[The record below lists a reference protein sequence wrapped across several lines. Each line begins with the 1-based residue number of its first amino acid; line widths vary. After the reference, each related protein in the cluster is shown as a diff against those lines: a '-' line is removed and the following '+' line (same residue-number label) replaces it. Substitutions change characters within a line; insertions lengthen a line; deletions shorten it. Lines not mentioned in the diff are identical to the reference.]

1 MTTKSH
7 GGVHMCAQAGNE
19 ARALLLERESQRM
32 RAELAALREG
42 RNVVVPLR
50 LSPLERCCLLSMS
63 ALSCPEGDWLH
74 GAQAY

>member
-1 MTTKSH
+1 MQNLTC
-7 GGVHMCAQAGNE
+7 VHAQASNE

-50 LSPLERCCLLSMS
+50 LSPLERCRFAFPFVGGPMHL
-63 ALSCPEGDWLH
+63 AAWTAH
-74 GAQAY
+74 